1 MLIHDDDDLFNYDE
15 ITPED
20 KKFIM
25 YIVDQTNFNGDKQIF
40 KSDEDAIFDTVES
53 DAEIKKEN
61 EQDMISEGEK
71 SDEAVKENMMVD
83 EGKIKN
89 NFTNKVEKLKK
100 KKKICMQR
108 VRNIMK
114 TFKEERGMEG

>member
-1 MLIHDDDDLFNYDE
+1 
-15 ITPED
+15 
-20 KKFIM
+20 M

-100 KKKICMQR
+100 KKDLHATC
-108 VRNIMK
+108 
-114 TFKEERGMEG
+114 

>member
-1 MLIHDDDDLFNYDE
+1 MIHDDDDLFNYDE

-40 KSDEDAIFDTVES
+40 NSDGDAIFDTVES
-53 DAEIKKEN
+53 DAETKKEN
-61 EQDMISEGEK
+61 EQDMINEGEK
-71 SDEAVKENMMVD
+71 SDEAVKENIMVD

-114 TFKEERGMEG
+114 MFKEERGMDG

>member
-1 MLIHDDDDLFNYDE
+1 
-15 ITPED
+15 
-20 KKFIM
+20 
-25 YIVDQTNFNGDKQIF
+25 
-40 KSDEDAIFDTVES
+40 
-53 DAEIKKEN
+53 
-61 EQDMISEGEK
+61 MINEGEK
-71 SDEAVKENMMVD
+71 SDEAVKENIMVD

-114 TFKEERGMEG
+114 MFKEERGLDG

>member
-40 KSDEDAIFDTVES
+40 KSDKDAIFDTVES

-100 KKKICMQR
+100 KKRFACNVLEI
-108 VRNIMK
+108 
-114 TFKEERGMEG
+114 